1 MKNLIQ
7 AGLIGLAIGS
17 LIELLVSFLQAIGD
31 TPEYVWATPA
41 YLEAFGGNTLA
52 AATLAKAS
60 YILLGILFQLA
71 SRIYASEKISLTLA
85 TFSHFLLALA
95 GVATTGLVLRWF
107 PLTPAG
113 FAVFGL
119 IFFLVYSLIWGI
131 SWLRTSRSVQ
141 ELQEKLAQQA

>member
-1 MKNLIQ
+1 MQFILHLDPQ
-7 AGLIGLAIGS
+7 EEDERVEVYAREERPLLQ
-17 LIELLVSFLQAIGD
+17 ELE
-31 TPEYVWATPA
+31 T
-41 YLEAFGGNTLA
+41 
-52 AATLAKAS
+52 
-60 YILLGILFQLA
+60 
-71 SRIYASEKISLTLA
+71 LTLA

-113 FAVFGL
+113 FAIFGL

-141 ELQEKLAQQA
+141 ELQEKLGQQA